1 MTLKINYMCNM
12 FINAI
17 GINVIKMNSHFLNS
31 RRKKDFQCEKKHFK
45 NTQYSL
51 LFQNVSY
58 VTLTFVKISS
68 KKKDQGKINDS

>member
-45 NTQYSL
+45 NT
-51 LFQNVSY
+51 
-58 VTLTFVKISS
+58 
-68 KKKDQGKINDS
+68 